1 MSATLQHQEPLWLLG
16 AGGHG
21 KVVLS
26 MLCLRGV
33 PVAGILD
40 DEPSF
45 WGKKLSGFQI
55 VGPVDFLQTLEDPLA
70 IVAVGEN
77 AIRRKI
83 VQAYPKN
90 RWFSATH
97 PAACIDPSV
106 ALGEGTVVFAGAVLQ
121 AESKLGNHVIVNTGA
136 TVDHDCRVEDFAH
149 LCPGVHLAGQ
159 VHIGQGCLLGTGA
172 AVIPGK
178 TVGNWTIVGAGAA
191 VVSHLPPDITAVGV
205 PARIIKSHG
214 MESA

>member
-1 MSATLQHQEPLWLLG
+1 MPRHKEPLWVLG

-26 MLCLRGV
+26 MLGMLGV

-40 DEPSF
+40 DAPSS
-45 WGKKLSGFQI
+45 WGKELLGLK
-55 VGPVDFLQTLEDPLA
+55 VAGPVDFLQTLEDPLA

-77 AIRRKI
+77 AVRHKI
-83 VQAYPKN
+83 VRLYPNN

-97 PAACIDPSV
+97 PAAFVDSSV
-106 ALGEGTVVFAGAVLQ
+106 VLGAGTVVFAGCVIQ
-121 AESKLGNHVIVNTGA
+121 AESRIGDHVIVNTGA
-136 TVDHDCRVEDFAH
+136 TVDHDCIVDDFAH

-159 VHIGQGCLLGTGA
+159 VSIEEGCFLGTGA

-178 TVGNWTIVGAGAA
+178 TVGPWTVVGAGAV
-191 VVSHLPPDITAVGV
+191 VVSHLPPDVTAVGV
-205 PARIIKSHG
+205 PARVIKVHEKEG
-214 MESA
+214 V